1 MRLVLRWVRQSCAQV
16 NDDVQDIEICFYL
29 FFYLLANILS
39 IICINTRNLFIRFIY
54 FSFLRWDAL
63 KGRSRR
69 VSIFFYFYRSSA
81 SNKITNLFQRSIR
94 RGHDNTGVT
103 DRVVNQLLTQ
113 LDGVEDREGVA
124 IVAASSRPDMLD
136 PALLRPGR
144 LDKCLHCPL
153 PAEVSLR
160 SMIDSLWSSQ
170 DFYINDLR
178 GYQT

>member
-1 MRLVLRWVRQSCAQV
+1 MNNLYSHFSLFLKKRLCQ
-16 NDDVQDIEICFYL
+16 
-29 FFYLLANILS
+29 
-39 IICINTRNLFIRFIY
+39 
-54 FSFLRWDAL
+54 
-63 KGRSRR
+63 
-69 VSIFFYFYRSSA
+69 VSILFYSYSIHA
-81 SNKITNLFQRSIR
+81 NNKIINQFQRSIR

-153 PAEVSLR
+153 PNEVNLR
-160 SMIDSLWSSQ
+160 FDNRSFYTCKTLYQLFIMPLSHRWKEERSS
-170 DFYINDLR
+170 R
-178 GYQT
+178 CCATPKT